1 MLWNDDRQKIHLAV
15 TSELLEL
22 LVGLPSLA
30 VNDHADVEGLMF
42 LVEVLDAD
50 IAGADAAAW
59 RHNSQAGKVWFGTQ
73 QTASEARL

>member
-1 MLWNDDRQKIHLAV
+1 MLWNDDRQKIHLEAV

-30 VNDHADVEGLMF
+30 INDHADVEGLMF

-50 IAGADAAAW
+50 IAGT
-59 RHNSQAGKVWFGTQ
+59 VWFGTQ

>member
-1 MLWNDDRQKIHLAV
+1 M
-15 TSELLEL
+15 EL

-30 VNDHADVEGLMF
+30 VNDHVDVEGLMF

-50 IAGADAAAW
+50 IAGADAA
-59 RHNSQAGKVWFGTQ
+59 STVWFGTQ

>member
-30 VNDHADVEGLMF
+30 VNDHVDVEGLMF

-50 IAGADAAAW
+50 IAGT
-59 RHNSQAGKVWFGTQ
+59 VWFGTQ

>member
-1 MLWNDDRQKIHLAV
+1 MLWNDDRQKIHLEAV

-30 VNDHADVEGLMF
+30 INDHADVEGLMF
-42 LVEVLDAD
+42 LVEVLDAN
-50 IAGADAAAW
+50 IAGT
-59 RHNSQAGKVWFGTQ
+59 VWFGTQ

>member
-1 MLWNDDRQKIHLAV
+1 MV

-22 LVGLPSLA
+22 LVGLPNLA
-30 VNDHADVEGLMF
+30 LNEHVDVEGLMF

-50 IAGADAAAW
+50 IAGT
-59 RHNSQAGKVWFGTQ
+59 VWFGTQ